1 MLELRFIRENINLV
15 REKTAHRGL
24 ATDKV
29 DEFVVVDAKRLEL
42 LQEVESL
49 KNQRNTA
56 SKEIAQLKQGS
67 NEDKQKA
74 DTLIPEM
81 RKTSEHIKELDKVL
95 GKIQKQLQ
103 VLVLSIP
110 NICSDDV
117 PKGTSDEDNVEFKRS
132 EERSVGK
139 ACASMCR
146 TRGAPYN

>member
-56 SKEIAQLKQGS
+56 SKEIAQLKQGR
-67 NEDKQKA
+67 D
-74 DTLIPEM
+74 
-81 RKTSEHIKELDKVL
+81 RK
-95 GKIQKQLQ
+95 
-103 VLVLSIP
+103 
-110 NICSDDV
+110 
-117 PKGTSDEDNVEFKRS
+117 
-132 EERSVGK
+132 SVV
-139 ACASMCR
+139 
-146 TRGAPYN
+146 